1 VAFREY
7 PADVDKRL
15 LAIYLRDHL
24 AGASA
29 ASALA
34 KRAAGNNR
42 DSELGESLA
51 RLADEFEQDRET
63 LKRLM
68 GEFGI
73 ARNPVKEAAALAAER
88 AGRFKLNGSL
98 TGYSPLSRLVELEG
112 LQLGLAA
119 KIDLWQGLEQ
129 ALGRRTDG
137 FDFKALIKRA
147 EAQARELE
155 PHRISAARQALA
167 S

>member
-1 VAFREY
+1 
-7 PADVDKRL
+7 VDKRL
-15 LAIYLRDHL
+15 LSIYLRDHL

-29 ASALA
+29 GAALA
-34 KRAAGNNR
+34 RRAAGSNR
-42 DSELGESLA
+42 GSELGQSLEN
-51 RLADEFEQDRET
+51 LADEIEQDRET

-68 GEFGI
+68 DSLGI
-73 ARNPVKEAAALAAER
+73 GRNPIKEAAALAAER

-112 LQLGLAA
+112 LQLGVAA
-119 KIDLWQGLEQ
+119 KIDLWQALEQ
-129 ALGRRTDG
+129 ALGRRKDG

-147 EAQARELE
+147 EAQAGELE
-155 PHRISAARQALA
+155 RHRISAAQQALA